1 MDSILSLCDLQQYRR
16 VHVFV
21 VTCDSIFLPC
31 LNFIFLFFKCSQ
43 EQKKKM
49 EPMIKLNHSV
59 SREMESAH
67 YLQDTKLKIAVDAN
81 QKCLGKFHLCRKTKQ
96 LQ

>member
-1 MDSILSLCDLQQYRR
+1 MTYNSTDVYMYLLSLAIQ
-16 VHVFV
+16 F
-21 VTCDSIFLPC
+21 FFPG